1 GDPVWTGPAVVHA
14 VIEPAARDRRNGY
27 RRRPARRARRRGAR
41 AVYGLSD
48 SSRMRDRN
56 RRRNSSPGSAARRAV
71 RRMDGL
77 LLRRHAGAALRQRE
91 DDPPPQR
98 SDPHLRA
105 AAQARRR
112 NRPAQGYRRG
122 GADLARARRLRRAR
136 GVGRVEPRSRARD
149 PLHRDPDSPA
159 LSRSRAP
166 GAAHRVFVPG
176 RRLRRQV
183 DGGGRRGYRCRR
195 SRSGAV
201 GDVHAVRSAH
211 RHRHDSKGLGLQA
224 RSAFSARQLQ
234 QPHSDR
240 CLHPLCQE
248 AERNVPRHG
257 RCQRRS
263 AQALAV
269 EISATVSQALSAM
282 AMRLIRRVSMCA
294 MCAVAAALAATL
306 ATQGARSAGVEDF
319 YRGKTVSL
327 LIGYSMGGGYDAYG
341 RLLARHFG
349 KHLPGN
355 PNVVPQNMSGAG
367 SLKAANYLYSVAPKD
382 GSVIGTF
389 SRSQGIAPLLDKAEF
404 DSTKF
409 TWLGS
414 VTDEV
419 SLCVT
424 RYDAP
429 VKTFSELLVTPATF
443 GGEGAGSDPNI
454 FALLYRNV
462 FGAKI
467 KIVTGYPGTN
477 EIQLAT
483 ERGEV
488 DGLCGLSWST
498 LKGRYPHWL
507 KDKKANILVQA
518 GIKKQPEL
526 PDVPSASELAKQADQ
541 RQILQLMLIGQ
552 AMARPFAA
560 PPGIPADRKAA
571 LIAAFERTTK
581 D

>member
-1 GDPVWTGPAVVHA
+1 M
-14 VIEPAARDRRNGY
+14 
-27 RRRPARRARRRGAR
+27 RP
-41 AVYGLSD
+41 
-48 SSRMRDRN
+48 
-56 RRRNSSPGSAARRAV
+56 
-71 RRMDGL
+71 
-77 LLRRHAGAALRQRE
+77 
-91 DDPPPQR
+91 
-98 SDPHLRA
+98 
-105 AAQARRR
+105 
-112 NRPAQGYRRG
+112 
-122 GADLARARRLRRAR
+122 
-136 GVGRVEPRSRARD
+136 
-149 PLHRDPDSPA
+149 
-159 LSRSRAP
+159 
-166 GAAHRVFVPG
+166 
-176 RRLRRQV
+176 
-183 DGGGRRGYRCRR
+183 
-195 SRSGAV
+195 
-201 GDVHAVRSAH
+201 
-211 RHRHDSKGLGLQA
+211 
-224 RSAFSARQLQ
+224 
-234 QPHSDR
+234 
-240 CLHPLCQE
+240 
-248 AERNVPRHG
+248 
-257 RCQRRS
+257 
-263 AQALAV
+263 
-269 EISATVSQALSAM
+269 
-282 AMRLIRRVSMCA
+282 IRRVLKCA
-294 MCAVAAALAATL
+294 MWASAAALAATL

-327 LIGYSMGGGYDAYG
+327 LIGYSVGGGYDAYG

-355 PNVVPQNMSGAG
+355 PSVVPQNMSGAG

-424 RYDAP
+424 RHDAP

-443 GGEGAGSDPNI
+443 GSEGAGADPNI

-507 KDKKANILVQA
+507 TGKKANILVQA
-518 GIKKQPEL
+518 GVKKQPEL
-526 PDVPSASELAKQADQ
+526 PDVPSASDLAKQPDQ
-541 RQILQLMLIGQ
+541 RQILKLMLIGQ

-581 D
+581 DPDFLAEAEKLNFEVNPVNADKLDALLAEAYAMPKDVIGKAAKAMSD

>member
-1 GDPVWTGPAVVHA
+1 
-14 VIEPAARDRRNGY
+14 
-27 RRRPARRARRRGAR
+27 
-41 AVYGLSD
+41 
-48 SSRMRDRN
+48 MR
-56 RRRNSSPGSAARRAV
+56 S
-71 RRMDGL
+71 
-77 LLRRHAGAALRQRE
+77 
-91 DDPPPQR
+91 
-98 SDPHLRA
+98 
-105 AAQARRR
+105 
-112 NRPAQGYRRG
+112 
-122 GADLARARRLRRAR
+122 
-136 GVGRVEPRSRARD
+136 
-149 PLHRDPDSPA
+149 
-159 LSRSRAP
+159 
-166 GAAHRVFVPG
+166 
-176 RRLRRQV
+176 
-183 DGGGRRGYRCRR
+183 
-195 SRSGAV
+195 
-201 GDVHAVRSAH
+201 
-211 RHRHDSKGLGLQA
+211 
-224 RSAFSARQLQ
+224 
-234 QPHSDR
+234 
-240 CLHPLCQE
+240 
-248 AERNVPRHG
+248 
-257 RCQRRS
+257 
-263 AQALAV
+263 
-269 EISATVSQALSAM
+269 
-282 AMRLIRRVSMCA
+282 IRRVLMCA
-294 MCAVAAALAATL
+294 MWASAAALAAAL
-306 ATQGARSAGVEDF
+306 ATQSARSAGVEEF

-327 LIGYSMGGGYDAYG
+327 LIGYSVGGGYDAYG

-367 SLKAANYLYSVAPKD
+367 SLKAANYVYSVAPKD

-424 RYDAP
+424 RHDAP
-429 VKTFSELLVTPATF
+429 VKTFNELLVTPATF
-443 GGEGAGSDPNI
+443 GSEGAGADPNI

-507 KDKKANILVQA
+507 TGKKANILVQA

-526 PDVPSASELAKQADQ
+526 PDVPSASELAKQPDQ
-541 RQILQLMLIGQ
+541 RQILKLMLIGQ

-581 D
+581 DPDFLAEAEKLNFEVNPVSADRLDALLAEAYAMPKDVIGKAAKAMSD

>member
-1 GDPVWTGPAVVHA
+1 
-14 VIEPAARDRRNGY
+14 
-27 RRRPARRARRRGAR
+27 
-41 AVYGLSD
+41 
-48 SSRMRDRN
+48 
-56 RRRNSSPGSAARRAV
+56 
-71 RRMDGL
+71 
-77 LLRRHAGAALRQRE
+77 
-91 DDPPPQR
+91 
-98 SDPHLRA
+98 
-105 AAQARRR
+105 
-112 NRPAQGYRRG
+112 
-122 GADLARARRLRRAR
+122 
-136 GVGRVEPRSRARD
+136 
-149 PLHRDPDSPA
+149 
-159 LSRSRAP
+159 
-166 GAAHRVFVPG
+166 
-176 RRLRRQV
+176 
-183 DGGGRRGYRCRR
+183 
-195 SRSGAV
+195 
-201 GDVHAVRSAH
+201 
-211 RHRHDSKGLGLQA
+211 
-224 RSAFSARQLQ
+224 
-234 QPHSDR
+234 
-240 CLHPLCQE
+240 
-248 AERNVPRHG
+248 
-257 RCQRRS
+257 
-263 AQALAV
+263 
-269 EISATVSQALSAM
+269 
-282 AMRLIRRVSMCA
+282 MRLTRRVSMCA
-294 MCAVAAALAATL
+294 MWASAAALAATL
-306 ATQGARSAGVEDF
+306 ATQGARSAGVDDF

-327 LIGYSMGGGYDAYG
+327 LIGYSVGGGYDAYG
-341 RLLARHFG
+341 RLVARHFA

-424 RYDAP
+424 RNDAP

-581 D
+581 DPDFLAEAEKLNFEVNPVSADKLDALLAEAYATPKDVIAKAAKAMSD

>member
-1 GDPVWTGPAVVHA
+1 
-14 VIEPAARDRRNGY
+14 
-27 RRRPARRARRRGAR
+27 
-41 AVYGLSD
+41 
-48 SSRMRDRN
+48 
-56 RRRNSSPGSAARRAV
+56 
-71 RRMDGL
+71 
-77 LLRRHAGAALRQRE
+77 
-91 DDPPPQR
+91 
-98 SDPHLRA
+98 
-105 AAQARRR
+105 
-112 NRPAQGYRRG
+112 
-122 GADLARARRLRRAR
+122 
-136 GVGRVEPRSRARD
+136 
-149 PLHRDPDSPA
+149 
-159 LSRSRAP
+159 
-166 GAAHRVFVPG
+166 
-176 RRLRRQV
+176 
-183 DGGGRRGYRCRR
+183 
-195 SRSGAV
+195 
-201 GDVHAVRSAH
+201 
-211 RHRHDSKGLGLQA
+211 
-224 RSAFSARQLQ
+224 
-234 QPHSDR
+234 
-240 CLHPLCQE
+240 
-248 AERNVPRHG
+248 
-257 RCQRRS
+257 
-263 AQALAV
+263 
-269 EISATVSQALSAM
+269 
-282 AMRLIRRVSMCA
+282 
-294 MCAVAAALAATL
+294 
-306 ATQGARSAGVEDF
+306 
-319 YRGKTVSL
+319 
-327 LIGYSMGGGYDAYG
+327 
-341 RLLARHFG
+341 
-349 KHLPGN
+349 
-355 PNVVPQNMSGAG
+355 MSGAG

-424 RYDAP
+424 RHDAP

-443 GGEGAGSDPNI
+443 GSEGAGADPNI

-507 KDKKANILVQA
+507 TGKKANILVQA

-526 PDVPSASELAKQADQ
+526 PDVPSASELAKQPDQ
-541 RQILQLMLIGQ
+541 RQILKLMLIGQ

-581 D
+581 DPDFLAEAEKLNFEVNPVSADKLDALLAEAYAMPKDVIAKAAKAMSD

>member
-1 GDPVWTGPAVVHA
+1 M
-14 VIEPAARDRRNGY
+14 
-27 RRRPARRARRRGAR
+27 RP
-41 AVYGLSD
+41 
-48 SSRMRDRN
+48 
-56 RRRNSSPGSAARRAV
+56 
-71 RRMDGL
+71 
-77 LLRRHAGAALRQRE
+77 
-91 DDPPPQR
+91 
-98 SDPHLRA
+98 
-105 AAQARRR
+105 
-112 NRPAQGYRRG
+112 
-122 GADLARARRLRRAR
+122 
-136 GVGRVEPRSRARD
+136 
-149 PLHRDPDSPA
+149 
-159 LSRSRAP
+159 
-166 GAAHRVFVPG
+166 
-176 RRLRRQV
+176 
-183 DGGGRRGYRCRR
+183 
-195 SRSGAV
+195 
-201 GDVHAVRSAH
+201 
-211 RHRHDSKGLGLQA
+211 
-224 RSAFSARQLQ
+224 
-234 QPHSDR
+234 
-240 CLHPLCQE
+240 
-248 AERNVPRHG
+248 
-257 RCQRRS
+257 
-263 AQALAV
+263 
-269 EISATVSQALSAM
+269 
-282 AMRLIRRVSMCA
+282 IRRVSMCA
-294 MCAVAAALAATL
+294 MWASAAALAATL
-306 ATQGARSAGVEDF
+306 ATQAARSAGVEDF

-327 LIGYSMGGGYDAYG
+327 LIGYSVGGGYDAYG
-341 RLLARHFG
+341 RLVARHFG

-389 SRSQGIAPLLDKAEF
+389 SRSQGIAPLVDKAEF

-424 RYDAP
+424 RHDAP

-477 EIQLAT
+477 EIHLAT

-581 D
+581 DPDFLAEAEKLNFEVNPVSADKLDALLAGAYATPKDVIAKAAKAMSGLSDVHGMK

>member
-1 GDPVWTGPAVVHA
+1 MWA
-14 VIEPAARDRRNGY
+14 I
-27 RRRPARRARRRGAR
+27 
-41 AVYGLSD
+41 
-48 SSRMRDRN
+48 
-56 RRRNSSPGSAARRAV
+56 
-71 RRMDGL
+71 
-77 LLRRHAGAALRQRE
+77 
-91 DDPPPQR
+91 
-98 SDPHLRA
+98 
-105 AAQARRR
+105 
-112 NRPAQGYRRG
+112 
-122 GADLARARRLRRAR
+122 
-136 GVGRVEPRSRARD
+136 
-149 PLHRDPDSPA
+149 
-159 LSRSRAP
+159 
-166 GAAHRVFVPG
+166 
-176 RRLRRQV
+176 
-183 DGGGRRGYRCRR
+183 
-195 SRSGAV
+195 
-201 GDVHAVRSAH
+201 
-211 RHRHDSKGLGLQA
+211 
-224 RSAFSARQLQ
+224 
-234 QPHSDR
+234 
-240 CLHPLCQE
+240 
-248 AERNVPRHG
+248 
-257 RCQRRS
+257 
-263 AQALAV
+263 
-269 EISATVSQALSAM
+269 
-282 AMRLIRRVSMCA
+282 
-294 MCAVAAALAATL
+294 AAALAATL
-306 ATQGARSAGVEDF
+306 VTQGARSAGVEDF

-327 LIGYSMGGGYDAYG
+327 LIGYSVGGGYDAYG

-355 PNVVPQNMSGAG
+355 PSVVPQNMSGAG

-424 RYDAP
+424 RHDAP
-429 VKTFSELLVTPATF
+429 VKTFNELLVTPATF
-443 GGEGAGSDPNI
+443 GSEGAGADPNI

-507 KDKKANILVQA
+507 TGKKANILVQA

-526 PDVPSASELAKQADQ
+526 PDVPSASELAKQPDQ
-541 RQILQLMLIGQ
+541 RQILELMLIGQ

-581 D
+581 DPDFLAEAEKLNFEVNPVSADKLDALLAEAYATPKDVIAKAAKAMSD